1 MVQIRA
7 RPRAQ
12 ARRLEILRAAAEVFR
27 GRGFHRAS
35 MEEIADRLQMTKGN
49 LYYYFPGK
57 QDLLYFCQQE
67 ALTRLLERARVTM
80 SGDGTAAAKLARLIK
95 DHLACV
101 LDEVGGSLA
110 HSEFEELAPLRRQQ
124 TATRRDHYEEVF
136 RDVIR
141 RGVRS
146 GEFER
151 GDAKL
156 RALAILGALN
166 WTVKW
171 FRPGGGE
178 TAEHIARSFADLLLH
193 GLVRRPEAGALRTTA
208 GPARVARLARKKP

>member
-7 RPRAQ
+7 RPKAE

-67 ALTRLLERARVTM
+67 ALSRLLERAVVTM
-80 SGDGTAAAKLARLIK
+80 SGGGTCAEKLARLIN
-95 DHLACV
+95 DHLSCV
-101 LDEVGGSLA
+101 LDEMGGSLA
-110 HSEFEELAPLRRQQ
+110 HAEFEELAPLRRRQ
-124 TATRRDHYEEVF
+124 TAMRRGTYEEIF
-136 RDVIR
+136 REVIR
-141 RGVRS
+141 KGVRN

-178 TAEHIARSFADLLLH
+178 TAEHI
-193 GLVRRPEAGALRTTA
+193 
-208 GPARVARLARKKP
+208 

>member
-7 RPRAQ
+7 RPKAE
-12 ARRLEILRAAAEVFR
+12 ARRLEILRAAAGVFR
-27 GRGFHRAS
+27 DRGFHHAS

-67 ALTRLLERARVTM
+67 ALSRLLLRADVTM
-80 SGDGTAAAKLARLIK
+80 SGDGTWAEKLARLIN
-95 DHLACV
+95 DHLSCV

-110 HSEFEELAPLRRQQ
+110 HSEFEELAPLQRRQ
-124 TATRRDHYEEVF
+124 TATRRDRYEEIF
-136 RDVIR
+136 RDVVR
-141 RGVRS
+141 MGVRS

-178 TAEHIARSFADLLLH
+178 TAEHIGRSFADLLVR
-193 GLVRRPEAGALRTTA
+193 GLVRRPRVIT
-208 GPARVARLARKKP
+208 VARAAAKSPRTARRKP